1 MHVVLGLL
9 GSIVTI
15 LYLLDRLGIDIGWWN
30 PFYLMRRRAFAKK
43 HGADPIFSIDD
54 PIHVAALLIIGVG
67 RLDGELTAEQ
77 RRVAQDLFES
87 TFSMTASDASGLFAS
102 ASHLLAP
109 PQLLDDQLDKLAQK
123 NHDRFSPEQARSV
136 LDMVTTVVAA
146 GGEPSATQQ
155 DFIERL
161 RTAFVPPKRE
171 GVWA

>member
-1 MHVVLGLL
+1 MHVILGLL
-9 GSIVTI
+9 GSIVTV

-43 HGADPIFSIDD
+43 HSADPIYSIDD
-54 PIHVAALLIIGVG
+54 PIHIAALLIIGVA

-87 TFSMTASDASGLFAS
+87 KFSMAANDASGLFAS

-109 PQLLDDQLDKLAQK
+109 PQLLDDQLEQLVQK
-123 NHDRFSPEQARSV
+123 NHDRFSQEQAGSM
-136 LDMVTTVVAA
+136 LDMMATVVAA
-146 GGEPSATQQ
+146 GGEPSATQRE
-155 DFIERL
+155 FIERL
-161 RTAFVPPKRE
+161 RTAFVPPKRA